1 MRKYINR
8 IERGAAEPRRAAVS
22 KKLDPFVQVIE
33 QKVSQGL
40 SGVQIY
46 QDLCVLPGFGACY
59 ETVKRAVRT
68 LKHVEPEVYCRMSFA
83 PGEEA
88 QIDFGDIGT
97 LLVDGQ
103 PRRVWLFAMTLCFS
117 RYSYYELVLDQTVP
131 TFLGAIRRAQAG
143 ADEDDA

>member
-1 MRKYINR
+1 MSSFLSVRALHEEGVPKKTIARRLGIDRRTVRKYINR

-103 PRRVWLFAMTLCFS
+103 PRRVWL
-117 RYSYYELVLDQTVP
+117 
-131 TFLGAIRRAQAG
+131 
-143 ADEDDA
+143 